1 MRFELRLLAAA
12 ALLLLVIAATCQRQ
26 ALASGPAVLAGSA
39 VLSKAKADV
48 ILGEARGGRA

>member
-39 VLSKAKADV
+39 VLPKSEPDIV
-48 ILGEARGGRA
+48 LGEARGGRA